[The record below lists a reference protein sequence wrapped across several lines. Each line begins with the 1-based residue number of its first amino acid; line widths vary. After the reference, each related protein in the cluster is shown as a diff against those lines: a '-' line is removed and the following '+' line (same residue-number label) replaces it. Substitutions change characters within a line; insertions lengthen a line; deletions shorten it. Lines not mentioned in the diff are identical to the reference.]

1 MYIVSYMLVSFVF
14 ISFLYKFFVCCL
26 YFGPRLD
33 WNSPKSWRALVWQF
47 GKKVMKGTFSLRLH
61 RLLLLC
67 FSWVFQFF
75 IVCISL
81 FWCVTVCLCV
91 GVSLSLSLSQT
102 DKKRIFPLSIT
113 EQFELSFVICLVS
126 SPSGVTNVLT

>member
-61 RLLLLC
+61 RLLLLLLLS
-67 FSWVFQFF
+67 FSVFHSLHF
-75 IVCISL
+75 IVL
-81 FWCVTVCLCV
+81 VCYGLCV
-91 GVSLSLSLSQT
+91 GVSLSQT

-126 SPSGVTNVLT
+126 PSGVTNVLT